1 MIRQEEKKP
10 ARKSLAG
17 QTVAQMAKPN
27 AIPPGHTVQVT
38 LLLGGQRR
46 EFRMDPARGLD
57 VLSAA
62 IEAGHTPPHSCRSAI
77 CATCRARLV
86 EGEVRMRRDHA
97 LPEEEI
103 EAGFVLVCQSL
114 PLSRRLVL
122 DYEIGAC

>member
-1 MIRQEEKKP
+1 MGGRIP
-10 ARKSLAG
+10 PG
-17 QTVAQMAKPN
+17 QTVR
-27 AIPPGHTVQVT
+27 VT

-57 VLSAA
+57 IVSAA

-86 EGEVRMRRDHA
+86 AGEVRMRTDHA

-114 PLSRRLVL
+114 PLSERVVL
-122 DYEIGAC
+122 NYELPAR